1 MLEHSKI
8 DYSSI
13 ETHIRR
19 ARLERSVALG
29 EAIADSIQAIWV
41 ALKRAGHFLKTQFE
55 TVMKT
60 PHSYST
66 SLRRL

>member
-1 MLEHSKI
+1 MLDQSKI

-13 ETHIRR
+13 QIHIRR
-19 ARLERSVALG
+19 ARLEHSAALG
-29 EAIADSIQAIWV
+29 EGIADSVLAVWV

-55 TVMKT
+55 TAMKT